1 MDPRSFTSLFRGQ
14 KYSKQEKSWHC
25 DPDHH
30 HAVSAVSH
38 SQDDPDNDDEE
49 DDDDEG
55 AAVHLHS
62 ATPEENTPYSNSNFR
77 ITGQRHS

>member
-1 MDPRSFTSLFRGQ
+1 MDPRSFTSLFRRQ

-25 DPDHH
+25 DHDHH
-30 HAVSAVSH
+30 HAVSAV

-62 ATPEENTPYSNSNFR
+62 ATPEENPPCSNSNFR